1 MKKIIFYPC
10 IIIFVICNLW
20 ANAQERYY
28 SKVYFSPLGLG
39 IGRANFDEVGLGVY
53 KFNMKQT
60 NLVEGGVILGRQLI
74 KNLYGEVGLSLRSLK
89 YKFDFVITDPF
100 DENLELLR
108 ANRYENKFMIVPH
121 LGFRY
126 GINKFSVS
134 LGIESNLE
142 ISSSGNI
149 ETQFSSINLFI
160 DPGTNR
166 TAYFSFEER
175 DFFLKSLSLF
185 LAPVGDVSYQISP
198 KVSTCLRFTFKP
210 YGNFYLYQLRIQGK
224 TADMPDGNHIL
235 NDSRI
240 NNKLMFLNLG
250 VSYSL

>member
-1 MKKIIFYPC
+1 M
-10 IIIFVICNLW
+10 
-20 ANAQERYY
+20 
-28 SKVYFSPLGLG
+28 
-39 IGRANFDEVGLGVY
+39 
-53 KFNMKQT
+53 
-60 NLVEGGVILGRQLI
+60 
-74 KNLYGEVGLSLRSLK
+74 K

-100 DENLELLR
+100 DENSELLR

-121 LGFRY
+121 LGLRY
-126 GINKFSVS
+126 NINKFSVS

-210 YGNFYLYQLRIQGK
+210 YGNFCLYQLRIQGK
-224 TADMPDGNHIL
+224 TADMPDGNYIL